1 MEERDISEMADSD
14 KILPKIEKSVLP
26 RTHTAPGDGEHDE
39 GYDKQ
44 AMAETGLAKKSIDYM
59 MYLASASLGIMV
71 MVLFL
76 QGYNIGGFNI
86 DAGALSTLLP
96 SLSVASALNAL
107 GWVAGKAL
115 GGK

>member
-1 MEERDISEMADSD
+1 MERDIGEMTDSGS
-14 KILPKIEKSVLP
+14 ILPRIEKSVLP
-26 RTHTAPGDGEHDE
+26 RTHTAPGGGEHDAD
-39 GYDKQ
+39 YDKQ
-44 AMAETGLAKKSIDYM
+44 AIVETGLAKKSIDYM
-59 MYLASASLGIMV
+59 MCLASASLGIMV

-76 QGYNIGGFNI
+76 EGYNIGGFSI